1 MGRENPSRPTI
12 GPPKSASLRS
22 EKRSTLDAMDNVLL
36 KEAALKLSAFER
48 AQLID
53 ALWQSLDPA
62 DQDAIDQA
70 WLEESKERLQAYRQG
85 EVEAVDGETALA
97 ELKSKLS
104 Q

>member
-1 MGRENPSRPTI
+1 
-12 GPPKSASLRS
+12 
-22 EKRSTLDAMDNVLL
+22 MDNVLL